1 MKKFLILVL
10 FMTLSVFASVQQVQ
24 AKWWIFGKSADEVN
38 LNYMYINKASYEDM
52 NGKAVFFK
60 NSLPNNEIAINGKA
74 SVKKSKIGA
83 VMVSLDKKETWIKA
97 TLSDN
102 GSFEYK
108 FQPDTTKSYDF
119 YLKII
124 DTTGKTNDIE
134 KTYVQ
139 ITFSD
144 QDISLLARETL
155 DKLFK
160 AYQSENIQAFMALVS
175 ENFVPGSDILDSA
188 VRKDFLL
195 FDYIKIEHFIN
206 NISQVSDGKIFI
218 SFQYNRSV
226 ISTKTGETF
235 TDKGMT
241 ELVLKNEGGQL
252 KLYSMKNPLMFGL
265 SDASE
270 IATGSVN
277 QSSDEDMIVVE
288 NPSGTIKVLPY
299 NEAIKDIYGDNNDGT
314 VKTVTL
320 NPGHMTPIN
329 STYDFENEEYDN
341 ATWMVEYMGTSFHL
355 PGALPVQ
362 QLATGTDLNST
373 AVPTTGYNLTEGE
386 VRGTVGECWAI
397 DYGTRG
403 RVLLKFKN
411 DGFNSSPNPT
421 AVIFDYKYQQ

>member
-1 MKKFLILVL
+1 MKKISILVL
-10 FMTLSVFASVQQVQ
+10 FMTLAVFASVQQVQ
-24 AKWWIFGKSADEVN
+24 AKWWIFGKSVDEVS
-38 LNYMYINKASYEDM
+38 LNYMYINKAFYEDM
-52 NGKAVFFK
+52 NGKAILFK
-60 NSLPNNEIAINGKA
+60 NSLANNEIVINGKA
-74 SVKKSKIGA
+74 TVKKSKIGA
-83 VMVSLDKKETWIKA
+83 VMVSLDNKETWTKA

-108 FQPDTTKSYDF
+108 FQPDTTKNYDF
-119 YLKII
+119 YLKVI

-160 AYQSENIQAFMALVS
+160 AYQSENTQAFMALVS

-206 NISQVSDGKIFI
+206 NISQVADGKIFI

-226 ISTKTGETF
+226 ISTKTGQTF
-235 TDKGMT
+235 TDKGIT

-277 QSSDEDMIVVE
+277 QSSNDDMIVVE

-299 NEAIKDIYGDNNDGT
+299 NEAIKDIYGEDDAT

-320 NPGHMTPIN
+320 NHGN
-329 STYDFENEEYDN
+329 SSSVNLSYDFDTETIYDTTN
-341 ATWMVEYMGTSFHL
+341 NMINNIGTH
-355 PGALPVQ
+355 PHIGAGGVFQELSV
-362 QLATGTDLNST
+362 TDITTTPFPTSGYNN
-373 AVPTTGYNLTEGE
+373 TTGEL
-386 VRGTVGECWAI
+386 GTTPGSCWAI
-397 DYGTRG
+397 DYGARG
-403 RVLLKFKN
+403 KVILKIKSYGTLL
-411 DGFNSSPNPT
+411 
-421 AVIFDYKYQQ
+421 IFDYKYQQ

>member
-1 MKKFLILVL
+1 
-10 FMTLSVFASVQQVQ
+10 
-24 AKWWIFGKSADEVN
+24 
-38 LNYMYINKASYEDM
+38 
-52 NGKAVFFK
+52 
-60 NSLPNNEIAINGKA
+60 
-74 SVKKSKIGA
+74 
-83 VMVSLDKKETWIKA
+83 
-97 TLSDN
+97 
-102 GSFEYK
+102 
-108 FQPDTTKSYDF
+108 
-119 YLKII
+119 
-124 DTTGKTNDIE
+124 
-134 KTYVQ
+134 TYVQ

-144 QDISLLARETL
+144 QDISLLAVETL

-160 AYQSENIQAFMALVS
+160 AYQSENTQAFMALVS

-206 NISQVSDGKIFI
+206 NISQVADGKIFI

-277 QSSDEDMIVVE
+277 QSSDEETIVIG
-288 NPSGTIKVLPY
+288 NPDGTIKVLPY
-299 NEAIKDIYGDNNDGT
+299 NEAIKYIYGDTNDAT

-320 NPGHMTPIN
+320 NPGHMTPIH

-355 PGALPVQ
+355 PGALPAQ
-362 QLATGTDLNST
+362 QLTTGTDLNST
-373 AVPTTGYNLTEGE
+373 DVPTSGYNLTEGDIT
-386 VRGTVGECWAI
+386 GTVGECWAI